1 MDGYTICDSGGYMSE
16 ELKRTIF
23 GCGIQNGRGCG
34 QAQTFI
40 HGYSARKPT
49 TGFTIFKAQT
59 NWDPVILDGFWTQ
72 SPASGNREQKISRP
86 TSLQQV
92 AVAPHLDVDS
102 Y

>member
-1 MDGYTICDSGGYMSE
+1 
-16 ELKRTIF
+16 
-23 GCGIQNGRGCG
+23 
-34 QAQTFI
+34 
-40 HGYSARKPT
+40 
-49 TGFTIFKAQT
+49 
-59 NWDPVILDGFWTQ
+59 VILDGFWTQ